1 MSRGREGGVDWQLR
15 SVNSSGQA
23 KPGWAR
29 TLSGLSYMVISPVR
43 MIPHTH
49 DTVPSRAR
57 AFRTETRNAYRM
69 QNVGG
74 GVGEIIRC
82 LPQNLLQNIA
92 YAPRIR
98 LPLCALRVCVCA
110 CVCYGALLPQCVT
123 RAANESW
130 WKSLLRS
137 FLFSFCGTFLWFA
150 LFHIIALCA
159 FVIELVREFP
169 MEYFNMFFK
178 IFSNAMPN
186 SKTLS
191 LNIFP

>member
-1 MSRGREGGVDWQLR
+1 MGKDFVRAVIHGHIPSANDTAHSRHGAQQGASISHWDPQRIPNAERWR
-15 SVNSSGQA
+15 RRWWNNSVFAA
-23 KPGWAR
+23 KLAAKYCVCAPYTSAPMR
-29 TLSGLSYMVISPVR
+29 PACVR
-43 MIPHTH
+43 
-49 DTVPSRAR
+49 
-57 AFRTETRNAYRM
+57 
-69 QNVGG
+69 
-74 GVGEIIRC
+74 
-82 LPQNLLQNIA
+82 
-92 YAPRIR
+92 
-98 LPLCALRVCVCA
+98 VCA

-130 WKSLLRS
+130 WKSLPRS

-178 IFSNAMPN
+178 IFSNASPN
-186 SKTLS
+186 SKTSS